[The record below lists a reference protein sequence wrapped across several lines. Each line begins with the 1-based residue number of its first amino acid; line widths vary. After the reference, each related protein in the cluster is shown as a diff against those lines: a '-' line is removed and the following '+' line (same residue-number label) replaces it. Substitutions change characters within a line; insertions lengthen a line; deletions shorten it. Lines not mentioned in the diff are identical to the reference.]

1 MDVVKDVVKDSVSE
15 QDVVTSVEV
24 NLGFSM
30 PGEVI
35 DDHEGRGLKRAIT
48 RPADYDFDQRFEY
61 RRCQIRDWSAPGQP
75 RPSFRA
81 MGFETI
87 DLGGSEPLQSLL
99 AQIRQAGEITPAQA
113 SQLRRH
119 LRGCVFPLSGGK
131 CLKMLHIAPEGL
143 IMRTGGPNGL
153 KVDPDVSMS
162 GMNGHDAAL
171 VVHGDQDV
179 RGTPLKQ
186 IMRGFAPWM
195 FRHETPDGSNRISPL
210 VLVNLWIPLQ
220 QITRPLILMDRRTLN
235 AREHQLRY
243 ALPTD
248 SFLDRTEDMRVND
261 IWALLHDD
269 AQQWYFHS
277 SMGHDQAYVFDT
289 LGEPHGSCILPGEDV
304 AEHYYRLLQRQCRQL
319 SSGEVAERADMELPL
334 LPTATTAPLRQA
346 IATMTAL
353 AASVPLD
360 KPAKAAVDDWL
371 ARAHGAMDSV
381 VRKSLEMRV
390 VALLLPNIWPFNRA
404 VSP

>member
-1 MDVVKDVVKDSVSE
+1 MDLVLDAVSDRVPE
-15 QDVVTSVEV
+15 HDVVTSVEV
-24 NLGFSM
+24 DLGFSL

-48 RPADYDFDQRFEY
+48 RPLDYDFDRRFEY
-61 RRCQIRDWSAPGQP
+61 RRCRVRDCCAPGQP
-75 RPSFRA
+75 RPSLRS

-87 DLGGSEPLQSLL
+87 DLGGSAPLQSLL
-99 AQIRQAGEITPAQA
+99 AQIRQAGKITPAQA

-119 LRGCVFPLSGGK
+119 LRGGVFPLSEGR

-153 KVDPDVSMS
+153 KVDPDVRMS
-162 GMNGHDAAL
+162 EMNGHDAAL

-195 FRHETPDGSNRISPL
+195 FRHQTPDGSNRISPL

-220 QITRPLILMDRRTLN
+220 QITRPLTLMDRRTLN

-248 SFLDRTEDMRVND
+248 SFLDRNEDMRVND

-319 SSGEVAERADMELPL
+319 SSGAVAECADMELPL
-334 LPTATTAPLRQA
+334 LPAATTAPLRQA
-346 IATMTAL
+346 IAAMAAL

-360 KPAKAAVDDWL
+360 QPATAAVDDWL
-371 ARAHGAMDSV
+371 DRANGAMDSV

-390 VALLLPNIWPFNRA
+390 VALLLPNIWPLNRVA
-404 VSP
+404 GP